1 MKTEFTQQDV
11 AKLHFSHRVLYQGVS
26 NVKEKLI
33 HSNGPHWHVTTVRL
47 SDVVGSLDPRY
58 AGKSWLAL
66 FPCID
71 ALDGLKRGHQYAR
84 KLQQS
89 PLYYLPEHEK
99 RNVSFRNIDGELYID
114 DGHHRTIIGR
124 VFLEANGF
132 EPVFHNVV
140 VGHYTGGLKHRLQIL
155 PRRLKRQ
162 GIGVFNRGYRL
173 VRRHLTS

>member
-26 NVKEKLI
+26 NVKEEVDSLQRPSLACDDGSI
-33 HSNGPHWHVTTVRL
+33 IRCR
-47 SDVVGSLDPRY
+47 GSLDPRY

-71 ALDGLKRGHQYAR
+71 ALGGLKRGHQYAR

-99 RNVSFRNIDGELYID
+99 RNVSFRNIDGGLYIN

-140 VGHYTGGLKHRLQIL
+140 VGHYTGGLKSIDLQIL

-162 GIGVFNRGYRL
+162 GIGVSIA
-173 VRRHLTS
+173 VIDW

>member
-1 MKTEFTQQDV
+1 M

-58 AGKSWLAL
+58 A
-66 FPCID
+66 
-71 ALDGLKRGHQYAR
+71 R

-99 RNVSFRNIDGELYID
+99 RNVSFRNIDGELYIN

-173 VRRHLTS
+173 VRRRLTS

>member
-58 AGKSWLAL
+58 A
-66 FPCID
+66 
-71 ALDGLKRGHQYAR
+71 R

-99 RNVSFRNIDGELYID
+99 RNVSFRNIDGELYIN

-132 EPVFHNVV
+132 ESVFHNVV

-173 VRRHLTS
+173 VRRRLTS